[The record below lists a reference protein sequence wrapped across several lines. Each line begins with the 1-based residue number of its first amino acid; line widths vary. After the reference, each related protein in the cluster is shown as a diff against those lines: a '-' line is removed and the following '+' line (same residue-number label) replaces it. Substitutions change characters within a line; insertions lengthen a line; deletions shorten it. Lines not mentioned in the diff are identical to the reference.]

1 MDKRGLAVL
10 GNSVVSYFSNAETCF
25 IYCATA
31 PFGRDLTVP
40 ALEFPV
46 EEGKLQLRYRE
57 KAAPLSQGADL
68 FFTDPGNQNLVS
80 KGSRR
85 TKERKIGQIIQ
96 KVADWRA
103 FYTGQKRYEGQKADK
118 ISLEDAAGRVGISKK
133 SLDDYLLQIR
143 FGRKYGFNFNEH
155 KDDKVGILRSF
166 VRKEKEL
173 ERARVKG
180 IGKRM
185 SSRMSSTYS
194 ALNSNRLKRIRCRV
208 RGLDTFTNI
217 KLNANF
223 QFKPK

>member
-1 MDKRGLAVL
+1 M
-10 GNSVVSYFSNAETCF
+10 F
-25 IYCATA
+25 
-31 PFGRDLTVP
+31 
-40 ALEFPV
+40 
-46 EEGKLQLRYRE
+46 
-57 KAAPLSQGADL
+57 
-68 FFTDPGNQNLVS
+68 LVDTTNHNTIS

-103 FYTGQKRYEGQKADK
+103 YYTGQKRYEGQKYDK
-118 ISLEDAAGRVGISKK
+118 ISLEDAAQRVGISKK

-166 VRKEKEL
+166 VRKEKEM

-194 ALNSNRLKRIRCRV
+194 NINSNRLKRIRCHV
-208 RGLDTFTNI
+208 KGLKYFSNL
-217 KLNANF
+217 KLNTTF
-223 QFKPK
+223 EVRLKI